1 MLWPDFGQS
10 TVKILRKVYLVK
22 VVVSSACSPRFQH
35 WVTAVR
41 TISKTNTDQIARN
54 LIRIVTGSYFAA
66 LALDLV
72 QGLDK
77 AILFAPFLDA
87 RAADFV
93 GATVLLCLSFSFMLG
108 YQLRLS
114 ALSLALFVFVSSF
127 AQHMI
132 QVEPGAVSAF
142 WRDLTLTCAVMLSYI
157 TLSPREMRRASMLA
171 SRARMRAVALNSVTP
186 RRIVTSPA
194 QKRPVQQDI
203 RRALLTGETAPRKPR
218 IGEDESESLNIFAKI

>member
-1 MLWPDFGQS
+1 MLRE
-10 TVKILRKVYLVK
+10 VKLVK
-22 VVVSSACSPRFQH
+22 VVVSPACFPTFQH
-35 WVTAVR
+35 RVTAVHAIR
-41 TISKTNTDQIARN
+41 NIHTDQIARN

-77 AILFAPFLDA
+77 AVLFVPFLDA
-87 RAADFV
+87 RTADFV
-93 GATVLLCLSFSFMLG
+93 GSTLLLSLSLSFMLG
-108 YQLRLS
+108 YHLRLT

-132 QVEPGAVSAF
+132 HVEPGAVSAF

-171 SRARMRAVALNSVTP
+171 SRARMRALTQNAVTP
-186 RRIVTSPA
+186 RRIVTGPV

-203 RRALLTGETAPRKPR
+203 RRALLTTETAPRKPR
-218 IGEDESESLNIFAKI
+218 IGEDERESLNIFAKI

>member
-1 MLWPDFGQS
+1 MSP
-10 TVKILRKVYLVK
+10 
-22 VVVSSACSPRFQH
+22 ACSPTLQH
-35 WVTAVR
+35 WVTTVR
-41 TISKTNTDQIARN
+41 SIRKTETDQIARN

-72 QGLDK
+72 EGLDK
-77 AILFAPFLDA
+77 AILFAPLLDA
-87 RAADFV
+87 KAADFV
-93 GATVLLCLSFSFMLG
+93 GSTLLLSLSLSFMLG

-132 QVEPGAVSAF
+132 HVEVGSVSAF

-171 SRARMRAVALNSVTP
+171 ARARMRASTQNAVTP
-186 RRIVTSPA
+186 RRIVTGPV

-203 RRALLTGETAPRKPR
+203 RRALLSTETAPRKPR
-218 IGEDESESLNIFAKI
+218 IGEDESGSLNIFAKI

>member
-1 MLWPDFGQS
+1 MSP
-10 TVKILRKVYLVK
+10 
-22 VVVSSACSPRFQH
+22 ACSPTLQH

-41 TISKTNTDQIARN
+41 SIRKTETDQIARN

-72 QGLDK
+72 EGLDK
-77 AILFAPFLDA
+77 AILFAPLLDA
-87 RAADFV
+87 KAADFV
-93 GATVLLCLSFSFMLG
+93 GSTLLLSLSLSFMLG

-132 QVEPGAVSAF
+132 HVGPGAVSAF

-157 TLSPREMRRASMLA
+157 TLTPREMRRASMLA
-171 SRARMRAVALNSVTP
+171 TRARMRASTQSAVTP
-186 RRIVTSPA
+186 RRIVTGPV
-194 QKRPVQQDI
+194 QIRPVQQDI
-203 RRALLTGETAPRKPR
+203 RRALLSSETAPRKPR